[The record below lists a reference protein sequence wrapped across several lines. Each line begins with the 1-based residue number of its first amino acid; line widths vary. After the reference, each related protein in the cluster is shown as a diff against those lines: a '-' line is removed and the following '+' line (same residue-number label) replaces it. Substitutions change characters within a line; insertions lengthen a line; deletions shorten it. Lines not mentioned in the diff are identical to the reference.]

1 MEARRFRLLALAGA
15 LVLFTGASYRTPNF
29 IVQTPD
35 PQFAEQV
42 GKASEKFR
50 RELAILWTGKAM
62 PDWAQPCPMTV
73 RVGPN
78 LGAGGATTFLFD
90 RGEVYGWR
98 MSIQG
103 SPERLLDSVLPHEI
117 THMIFASHF
126 RCPLPRWA
134 DEGGATSVE
143 HASERAKHH
152 RMLAQFLRSGRGI
165 AFSQM
170 FAMTE
175 YPPDVMPLYAQGFA
189 LAEYLIMQGGRR
201 KYLEYVG
208 EGLQTRNWTAAT
220 QHHYGFRD
228 LGVLQNTWLA
238 WVAQGFPNVAPKTP
252 ESKPQVQLAS
262 AKQRLPR
269 PVSNLIYHV
278 NGTARAPATAAETAV
293 AAADEPA
300 AQGKMVPV
308 VRPGQAIKPEGTILP
323 QTRPAQPS
331 TSSAASAVAD
341 SASANPPS
349 QVMPASGWYPAGTR
363 PFNAAIACAA
373 TAMEPIRT
381 QVTHPQPI
389 ERPRQLILQ

>member
-15 LVLFTGASYRTPNF
+15 LLVSMGASYRTANF
-29 IVQTPD
+29 LVQTSD
-35 PQFAEQV
+35 PHFAEQV
-42 GKASEKFR
+42 GKASEKYR
-50 RELAILWTGKAM
+50 RELAILWTGQAM

-73 RVGPN
+73 RVGAN

-143 HASERAKHH
+143 HASELAKHH
-152 RMLAQFLRSGRGI
+152 RMLTQFLRTGRGI

-175 YPPDVMPLYAQGFA
+175 YPADVMPLYAQGFA

-201 KYLEYVG
+201 KYIEYLG
-208 EGLQTRNWTAAT
+208 EGLQTRDWPAAT

-228 LGVLQNTWLA
+228 LGVLQNSWLG
-238 WVAQGFPNVAPKTP
+238 WVAQGFPNIAPKTP
-252 ESKPQVQLAS
+252 ETRPDVQLAS
-262 AKQRLPR
+262 ATQRLPR
-269 PVSNLIYHV
+269 PAANLIYHV
-278 NGTARAPATAAETAV
+278 NGTARAPATAAESAASVTAS
-293 AAADEPA
+293 EPLA
-300 AQGKMVPV
+300 ESKAESRMVPV
-308 VRPGQAIKPEGTILP
+308 VRPGQKIKPEGVILSE
-323 QTRPAQPS
+323 TRPAQ
-331 TSSAASAVAD
+331 AAA
-341 SASANPPS
+341 PS
-349 QVMPASGWYPAGTR
+349 QVMSAAGWFPAGTR
-363 PFNAAIACAA
+363 PISQATTSAA
-373 TAMEPIRT
+373 TAAVATAPIRT

-389 ERPRQLILQ
+389 ERPRQMILQ